1 MPRLSKARK
10 ALLTTMM
17 KETIYEAA
25 TSVLCKHGVSGTTM
39 NRVAEA
45 ANLAKS
51 SLYDYFREQGRP
63 AAILQHSTGGAVF
76 SGDRGDCQRGLARS
90 AETGKDPPHGFGIC
104 RRSTRASSDSWRGRI
119 KATRYRKDT
128 RPRFLRLLTA
138 IFEQGIREGSFRPHN
153 AAHTGR
159 MFLGCF
165 SELFE
170 LQADGA
176 SSEEVNEYV
185 GVLID
190 AVLNGFS
197 IHAEKGPQVWQSKPE
212 FSRIQS
218 SQPEDVPCWSCR
230 VKSARRS

>member
-1 MPRLSKARK
+1 MPRLSQARK

-25 TSVLCKHGVSGTTM
+25 TSVLCEHGVQGTTM

-51 SLYDYFREQGRP
+51 SLYDYFDSKDDLMRFFNTRLVEPFLQALEEIANGDLP
-63 AAILQHSTGGAVF
+63 APQKLEKMLRLMLERSAK
-76 SGDRGDCQRGLARS
+76 DRGIIRLL
-90 AETGKDPPHGFGIC
+90 AETCQEHHE
-104 RRSTRASSDSWRGRI
+104 I
-119 KATRYRKDT
+119 KKGA
-128 RPRFLRLLTA
+128 RPRFMRLLTS

-159 MFLGCF
+159 MFLGCI

-170 LQADGA
+170 LQAEDA

-190 AVLNGFS
+190 AALNGFS
-197 IHAEKGPQVWQSKPE
+197 IHAEKRPKSGEAS
-212 FSRIQS
+212 SR
-218 SQPEDVPCWSCR
+218 
-230 VKSARRS
+230 